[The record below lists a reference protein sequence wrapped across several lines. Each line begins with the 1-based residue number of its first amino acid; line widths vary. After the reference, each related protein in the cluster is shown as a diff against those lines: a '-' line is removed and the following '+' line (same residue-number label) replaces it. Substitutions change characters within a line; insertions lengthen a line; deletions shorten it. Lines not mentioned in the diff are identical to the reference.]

1 MLVRLLDSKSL
12 YAKFCHQILPLAE
25 FEEYPNSASAAA
37 EFVGR
42 I

>member
-1 MLVRLLDSKSL
+1 MELATL
-12 YAKFCHQILPLAE
+12 HQILPLAE

-42 I
+42 N